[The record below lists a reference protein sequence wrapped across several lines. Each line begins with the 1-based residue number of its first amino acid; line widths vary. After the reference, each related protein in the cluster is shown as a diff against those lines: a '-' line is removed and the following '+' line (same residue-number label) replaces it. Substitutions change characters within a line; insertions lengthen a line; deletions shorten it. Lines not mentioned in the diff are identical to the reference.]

1 MCNMLASARPT
12 GVREVSEQQ
21 TNEPIKR
28 TLAIQI
34 AEING
39 ARAEDKGCWAVEL
52 CIDAPSV
59 DDKSGDYVPIAPDGH
74 KFLRMKPK
82 AKDSLA
88 SYWIIP
94 DPLAQVAIVCD
105 RPEVL
110 AMFAD
115 LYEQQCKL
123 WMKEFN
129 EGNANAADWIADV
142 NAGAARYFVNGR
154 TLGVKQ
160 AEIEE
165 WINGAF
171 KAYMTERISKNA
183 GFTDEQK
190 VALVAALVKKY
201 LTASTKSNEMKVG
214 KELCVVS
221 RDELASLQKRLEGYL
236 ADESN
241 KLAECNESK
250 ALLRKIIAH
259 QQVVVKEMDVTNA
272 DF

>member
-1 MCNMLASARPT
+1 M
-12 GVREVSEQQ
+12 SE
-21 TNEPIKR
+21 PVKR
-28 TLAIQI
+28 TLAVQI
-34 AEING
+34 AEIN
-39 ARAEDKGCWAVEL
+39 AAWAANKSYAVEL
-52 CIDAPSV
+52 CEESPTIN
-59 DDKSGDYVPIAPDGH
+59 DKGDYVPDAPMGH

-94 DPLAQVAIVCD
+94 NPLVQVAIVCD
-105 RPEVL
+105 KEPVL

-123 WMKEFN
+123 WTKELMD
-129 EGNANAADWIADV
+129 GNATAADWLRDV

-171 KAYMTERISKNA
+171 KSYMVARIALNA

-190 VALVAALVKKY
+190 VSLVAALVQKY

-221 RDELASLQKRLEGYL
+221 REELASLQKRLEGYL
-236 ADESN
+236 SDEN
-241 KLAECNESK
+241 NQLAECNESK
-250 ALLRKIIAH
+250 ALLRKIKAH
-259 QQVVVKEMDVTNA
+259 YELVVKPMDVTNA